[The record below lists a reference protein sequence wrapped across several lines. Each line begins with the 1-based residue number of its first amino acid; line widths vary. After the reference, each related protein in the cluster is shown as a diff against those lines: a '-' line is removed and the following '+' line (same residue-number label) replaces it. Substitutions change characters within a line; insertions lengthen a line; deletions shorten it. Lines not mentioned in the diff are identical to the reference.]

1 MHGVSLNTLIEAA
14 VTQQPYNHQRLGLQ
28 AKRYCTV
35 ISGKLCSDLPE
46 DLHDDIFQQAFVE
59 LFRIGAG
66 ALERLSGLAAF
77 RRAIFVAIRIVRA
90 DYAPPGRRTR
100 KAREG
105 APPERVA
112 AEDIGW
118 IAESED
124 LQRATVIGTD
134 SVAHIDFDQFESPAA
149 AAALKQVED
158 RIDADW
164 ALRRAPPSVASA
176 LRLICLDGVRVDTA
190 AQAMGLDRFKLY
202 REVAAFSAAL
212 AAAA

>member
-1 MHGVSLNTLIEAA
+1 MRGVSLNTLIEAA
-14 VTQQPYNHQRLGLQ
+14 VTEQPYNHQRLGLQ
-28 AKRYCTV
+28 AKRYCSV

-66 ALERLSGLAAF
+66 ALERLSGLALF
-77 RRAIFVAIRIVRA
+77 RRAIFVAIRVVRA

-100 KAREG
+100 KARDG

-118 IAESED
+118 IAEGD
-124 LQRATVIGTD
+124 HVQRATVIGTD
-134 SVAHIDFDQFESPAA
+134 NTPYIDFDQFQSAA
-149 AAALKQVED
+149 AAVAMKQVED

-164 ALRRAPPSVASA
+164 ALRRAPPNVATA
-176 LRLICLDGVRVDTA
+176 LRLICLDGVRVDMA
-190 AQAMGLDRFKLY
+190 AHAVGLDRYKLY

-212 AAAA
+212 VAAA